1 MSQIVH
7 LSLTLPCHMLVPTL
21 LPLQP
26 GHGVTRVSPQTFL
39 LGHLVIFIYR
49 PNIER
54 DTMM

>member
-39 LGHLVIFIYR
+39 LGHSESGLLKWLFSFIDQ
-49 PNIER
+49 I
-54 DTMM
+54 